1 MALNLDFQNLFV
13 EHLPGDPEQRNFVRL
28 VQNSCY
34 SVVQPTATSNP
45 SLIAH
50 SRDLAN
56 LLDMSPS
63 RIGIKEFTELFAGN
77 RTLPEMTPYAMC
89 YGGHQFGHW
98 AGQLGDG
105 RAITLGEIEG
115 TDGVSYA
122 LQLKGSGMT
131 PYSRTADGLAVL
143 RSSLR
148 EFVCSEAM
156 HYLRV
161 PTTRALSLIRTGDE
175 VMRDMFYDGNPEFE
189 TGAIVCRV
197 APTFLRFGSFE
208 IFAAQRNIDVLR
220 QLADFTIR
228 TQFPKI
234 KADGSPD
241 SYILWFRD
249 ILDRTAFLMAE
260 WLRVGFVHGVMNTDN
275 MSIIGLTIDYGPYGW
290 IENFDFGWTPNT
302 TDAQTKRYTF
312 GKQPQIAKWNLLQLA
327 RVVHLL
333 VKELEPLQEALDEY
347 DTIFDEYHSDVLR
360 RKLGFGELNK
370 EHIQLVE
377 DLYEIF
383 ESIEIDMTI
392 FFRLLRNVSPNS
404 TDDQDFVRTVK
415 PALYNPE
422 ELTKELFDKLNTWL
436 CKYMSLIQHQS
447 LDPDVRAEMM
457 DNHNPLYVP
466 RNYLAQLAIDHADKG
481 DYVLLERWMEV
492 LKNPYQEQSGMGK
505 FAAKRPEWAKSRAGC
520 SMLSCSS

>member
-1 MALNLDFQNLFV
+1 MSLNLQINNEFV
-13 EHLPGDPEQRNFVRL
+13 DQLPGDPEQRNFVRI

-34 SVVQPTATSNP
+34 SFVQPTGASNP
-45 SLIAH
+45 TLITYSDDVSDLLEISLEEVGV
-50 SRDLAN
+50 N
-56 LLDMSPS
+56 
-63 RIGIKEFTELFAGN
+63 EFTEIFAGN
-77 RTLPEMTPYAMC
+77 RVLPEMTPYAMC

-105 RAITLGEIEG
+105 RAITIGEIKG
-115 TDGVSYA
+115 SDGISYA
-122 LQLKGSGMT
+122 LQLKGSGVT

-161 PTTRALSLIRTGDE
+161 PTTRALSLIRTGDQ

-197 APTFLRFGSFE
+197 APMFLRFGSFE
-208 IFAAQRNIDVLR
+208 IFTAQRNVEVLR

-241 SYILWFRD
+241 SYILWYRD
-249 ILDRTAFLMAE
+249 VLDRTAYLMAE

-275 MSIIGLTIDYGPYGW
+275 MSITGLTIDYGPYGW

-302 TDAQTKRYTF
+302 TDAQTKRYTY

-327 RVVHLL
+327 RVVYPL
-333 VKELEPLQEALDEY
+333 VKELEPFQQALDEY
-347 DTIFDEYHSDVLR
+347 DTIFDEYHAEALR
-360 RKLGFGELNK
+360 RKLGFEEMNK
-370 EHIQLVE
+370 EHVQLVE
-377 DLYEIF
+377 NLYGIF
-383 ESIEIDMTI
+383 ESVEIDMTI
-392 FFRLLRNVSPNS
+392 FFRLLRDVSPN
-404 TDDQDFVRTVK
+404 TTEIQDSVHTIK

-422 ELTKELFDKLNTWL
+422 ELTKEQFDKLETWL
-436 CKYMSLIQHQS
+436 RTYVSLIQHQS
-447 LDPDVRAEMM
+447 LDPDAHAEMM
-457 DNHNPLYVP
+457 DNNNPLYVP
-466 RNYLAQLAIDHADKG
+466 RNYLAQLAIDDADKG
-481 DYVLLERWMEV
+481 DYALLKQWMEAF
-492 LKNPYQEQSGMGK
+492 KNPYQEQPGMEK
-505 FAAKRPEWAKSRAGC
+505 FAAKRPDWAKSRAGC

>member
-1 MALNLDFQNLFV
+1 M
-13 EHLPGDPEQRNFVRL
+13 
-28 VQNSCY
+28 
-34 SVVQPTATSNP
+34 
-45 SLIAH
+45 
-50 SRDLAN
+50 
-56 LLDMSPS
+56 
-63 RIGIKEFTELFAGN
+63 
-77 RTLPEMTPYAMC
+77 
-89 YGGHQFGHW
+89 
-98 AGQLGDG
+98 
-105 RAITLGEIEG
+105 
-115 TDGVSYA
+115 
-122 LQLKGSGMT
+122 
-131 PYSRTADGLAVL
+131 
-143 RSSLR
+143 
-148 EFVCSEAM
+148 
-156 HYLRV
+156 
-161 PTTRALSLIRTGDE
+161 
-175 VMRDMFYDGNPEFE
+175 
-189 TGAIVCRV
+189 CRV

-249 ILDRTAFLMAE
+249 ILDRTAYLMAE

-333 VKELEPLQEALDEY
+333 VKELEPLQAALDEY

-370 EHIQLVE
+370 EQIQLVE

-415 PALYNPE
+415 PALYDPE

-466 RNYLAQLAIDHADKG
+466 RNFLAQLAIDDADKG
-481 DYVLLERWMEV
+481 DYTLLEQWMEV
-492 LKNPYQEQSGMGK
+492 LKNPYQKQSGMEK

>member
-1 MALNLDFQNLFV
+1 MTLQFDNEFV
-13 EHLPGDPEQRNFVRL
+13 SHLPGDPEPRNFTRVVRG
-28 VQNSCY
+28 SCY
-34 SVVQPTATSNP
+34 SLVQPATASNP
-45 SLIAH
+45 SLIAY
-50 SRDLAN
+50 SRDVSD
-56 LLDMSPS
+56 LLDVSPS
-63 RIGIKEFTELFAGN
+63 RLGSNEFTELFAGN
-77 RTLPEMTPYAMC
+77 RTLPDSTPYAMC

-161 PTTRALSLIRTGDE
+161 PTTRALSLIRTGDQ
-175 VMRDMFYDGNPEFE
+175 VMRDMFYDGNPKFE

-208 IFAAQRNIDVLR
+208 IFAAQCNIDVLR

-234 KADGSPD
+234 KADGSTD

-249 ILDRTAFLMAE
+249 ISDRTAFLMSE

-275 MSIIGLTIDYGPYGW
+275 MSITGLTIDYGPYGW

-302 TDAQTKRYTF
+302 TDEQTKRYTF

-333 VKELEPLQEALDEY
+333 VKELEPLQEALNEY
-347 DTIFDEYHSDVLR
+347 DTIFDENHTDVLR
-360 RKLGFGELNK
+360 RKLGFKEMNK
-370 EHIQLVE
+370 EHVHLVE
-377 DLYEIF
+377 DLYGIF
-383 ESIEIDMTI
+383 ESIDVDMTI
-392 FFRLLRNVSPNS
+392 FFRSLGNISPNTTS
-404 TDDQDFVRTVK
+404 DKDLVHTIR
-415 PALYNPE
+415 PALYEPD
-422 ELTKELFDKLNTWL
+422 ELTNELHNRLETWL
-436 CKYMSLIQHQS
+436 CTYTSLTLHQN
-447 LDPDVRAEMM
+447 LDPDVRTEMM
-457 DNHNPLYVP
+457 DNNNPVYVP
-466 RNYLAQLAIDHADKG
+466 RNYLAQLAIDDAEKG
-481 DYVLLERWMEV
+481 DYALLKQWMKV
-492 LKNPYQEQSGMGK
+492 LKNPYQEQSGMDK
-505 FAAKRPEWAKSRAGC
+505 FATKRPEWAKSRAGC

>member
-1 MALNLDFQNLFV
+1 MSLNLKMHNDFVDQ
-13 EHLPGDPEQRNFVRL
+13 LPGDPELRNFVRI

-34 SVVQPTATSNP
+34 SLVQPAIASNP
-45 SLIAH
+45 SLIAYSH
-50 SRDLAN
+50 DVAELLKISLAKN
-56 LLDMSPS
+56 
-63 RIGIKEFTELFAGN
+63 GVNEFTELFAGN

-105 RAITLGEIEG
+105 RAITLGEITG

-122 LQLKGSGMT
+122 LQLKGSGLT

-161 PTTRALSLIRTGDE
+161 PTTRALSLIRTGDQ

-228 TQFPKI
+228 TQFPNI

-241 SYILWFRD
+241 SYIQWFRD
-249 ILDRTAFLMAE
+249 ILERTAFLMAE

-275 MSIIGLTIDYGPYGW
+275 MSITGLTIDYGPYGW

-327 RVVHLL
+327 RVIHLL
-333 VKELEPLQEALDEY
+333 VNEIEPFQKALDEY
-347 DTIFDEYHSDVLR
+347 DTIFDEYHSAVLR
-360 RKLGFGELNK
+360 RKLGFEEMNK
-370 EHIQLVE
+370 EHVQLVE
-377 DLYEIF
+377 DLYGIF
-383 ESIEIDMTI
+383 ESIEVDMTI
-392 FFRLLRNVSPNS
+392 FFRSLGNISPNTTS
-404 TDDQDFVRTVK
+404 DKDLVQTIR
-415 PALYNPE
+415 PALYEPD
-422 ELTKELFDKLNTWL
+422 ELTNELHNRLETWL
-436 CKYMSLIQHQS
+436 CTYTSLTVHQN
-447 LDPDVRAEMM
+447 LDPDVRTEMM
-457 DNHNPLYVP
+457 DNNNPVYVP
-466 RNYLAQLAIDHADKG
+466 RNYLAQLAIDDAEKG
-481 DYVLLERWMEV
+481 DYALLKQWMTV
-492 LKNPYQEQSGMGK
+492 LKNPYQEQSGMDQ
-505 FAAKRPEWAKSRAGC
+505 FSAKRPDWAKSRAGC